1 MTDQEYVLCMWKKRL
16 WPAKVLCKTR
26 VTGRACVTKAKEA
39 SFEVEILG
47 LQKQICVKRA
57 DAVPLKEE
65 RIEDIASNLD
75 QKNNLREAV
84 EELKYRRS
92 LKIALDI
99 LNQNVSPGQALP
111 SEGPKA
117 QLSQEN
123 SAGALS
129 STPLRRCRLL
139 FHSKEKLKPETSKKR
154 DQKKTPGLKA
164 DTKKQP
170 QKGSSLLEGSSAAH
184 GRGTN
189 PSRWGTPGLYGT
201 PSSDSQNCK
210 TPASKSLPGQKE
222 IKPRLLT
229 ESKPGNKVS
238 LKPEE
243 GKSKQG
249 RKRARGAGSPGSRR
263 NDFVKDQAQP
273 LVEEASPLS
282 VPCKSDVVVP
292 ARRAHAR
299 SQPRRTL
306 LDSSCKS
313 ASDGLEKSISSESE
327 SLAKQLDGRKKP
339 VCLKW
344 VKGEQEMGAA
354 ASSGRKRKRRNCPE
368 SSSGPSDHG
377 MLSDSFP
384 PQPKEEENK
393 SASDLVANKVKQFQ
407 LPDFEEDE
415 GLESSDVSSKL
426 VSPESLSCLSALVDE
441 EEEDEE
447 LPSILSHQ
455 EPQSIEEGILVW
467 CKLRRYPYWPA
478 VVKNV
483 KRKHRK
489 AYVLFIEGNTN
500 DKKKGFSVSLKNLKH
515 FDCEE
520 KQDLI
525 ERAKEEYRREIEWCI
540 RLISDYRIRVGCHS
554 FTGSFLEYFAADIS
568 YPVRKEGY
576 QGSVQMTFPDAA
588 EDAEESSSE
597 TSPQKP
603 SKKLLPDRT
612 RAARD
617 KANKKIVE
625 FIVKTKGA
633 EEHLL
638 AILKSR
644 KQSRWLKEFLNSS
657 QYMTCVETYLED
669 EEQLDLVVNYLKEVY
684 SEIGAKNLHQIT
696 GDGIKFISDV
706 LLPEAIIYAISA
718 VDDIDYKKAEEKYIK
733 GPSVSKREREKFDE
747 EILERKKCK
756 TKVASADSA

>member
-1 MTDQEYVLCMWKKRL
+1 IAYSSSDQR
-16 WPAKVLCKTR
+16 
-26 VTGRACVTKAKEA
+26 
-39 SFEVEILG
+39 
-47 LQKQICVKRA
+47 
-57 DAVPLKEE
+57 
-65 RIEDIASNLD
+65 
-75 QKNNLREAV
+75 NNSSEAV

-99 LNQNVSPGQALP
+99 LNQNGSAGQVPP
-111 SEGPKA
+111 SEGGRNA
-117 QLSQEN
+117 RLSQESN
-123 SAGALS
+123 AGSLS
-129 STPLRRCRLL
+129 STPLRRCRSL
-139 FHSKEKLKPETSKKR
+139 FHSKEQLEPETSKKKR
-154 DQKKTPGLKA
+154 EQKNSPSLKT
-164 DTKKQP
+164 DTKKQN
-170 QKGSSLLEGSSAAH
+170 QKGSFILEESAKAH
-184 GRGTN
+184 ESGTN
-189 PSRWGTPGLYGT
+189 PSRCGTGDLYNT
-201 PSSDSQNCK
+201 SNSDSQNCK
-210 TPASKSLPGQKE
+210 VPESKSLPRQKK
-222 IKPRLLT
+222 IKPRVLT
-229 ESKPGNKVS
+229 KSKPGSKVS
-238 LKPEE
+238 LKPKEE
-243 GKSKQG
+243 ERKQG
-249 RKRARGAGSPGSRR
+249 RKRPGGAGSPVSCG
-263 NDFVKDQAQP
+263 NDFPKDQARP
-273 LVEEASPLS
+273 LAEEGSPLS
-282 VPCKSDVVVP
+282 DPCKSDAAVP
-292 ARRAHAR
+292 VRRANTR

-306 LDSSCKS
+306 LDSSCNS
-313 ASDGLEKSISSESE
+313 ASDDLEKRISSESE
-327 SLAKQLDGRKKP
+327 SLAKQLAGRKKP
-339 VCLKW
+339 VSLKRIN
-344 VKGEQEMGAA
+344 GEQETGATV
-354 ASSGRKRKRRNCPE
+354 SSYRKRKCRNRPE
-368 SSSGPSDHG
+368 SSSGPSNHG
-377 MLSDSFP
+377 TLSDSFP
-384 PQPKEEENK
+384 SQLKEEENK
-393 SASDLVANKVKQFQ
+393 NTSH
-407 LPDFEEDE
+407 
-415 GLESSDVSSKL
+415 
-426 VSPESLSCLSALVDE
+426 SLSRLSALVDD

-489 AYVLFIEGNTN
+489 ACVLLIEGNTN

-525 ERAKEEYRREIEWCI
+525 ARAKEDYRQEIEWCI

-576 QGSVQMTFPDAA
+576 QGLVQMAFPNAA
-588 EDAEESSSE
+588 EEDVEESSSE

-603 SKKLLPDRT
+603 CKKLLPDRT

-657 QYMTCVETYLED
+657 QYVTCVETYLED

-684 SEIGAKNLHQIT
+684 RAIDTKNLHQID

-733 GPSVSKREREKFDE
+733 GPSVSKR
-747 EILERKKCK
+747 
-756 TKVASADSA
+756 

>member
-1 MTDQEYVLCMWKKRL
+1 RISVK
-16 WPAKVLCKTR
+16 
-26 VTGRACVTKAKEA
+26 CV
-39 SFEVEILG
+39 
-47 LQKQICVKRA
+47 

-65 RIEDIASNLD
+65 CIENIASSLGEEM
-75 QKNNLREAV
+75 NNSSEAV

-99 LNQNVSPGQALP
+99 LNQNVSPREVPPNTQLP
-111 SEGPKA
+111 
-117 QLSQEN
+117 QEN
-123 SAGALS
+123 SAGSLS
-129 STPLRRCRLL
+129 STPLRRCRSLC
-139 FHSKEKLKPETSKKR
+139 HSKEKLEPQTSRKKR
-154 DQKKTPGLKA
+154 EQKNNPSLKT
-164 DTKKQP
+164 DTKTQTA
-170 QKGSSLLEGSSAAH
+170 SFLLEERAKARE
-184 GRGTN
+184 RGTN
-189 PSRWGTPGLYGT
+189 PSTCSTVDLNNT
-201 PSSDSQNCK
+201 SNSVSQNCK
-210 TPASKSLPGQKE
+210 TPESNSLPRQKKV
-222 IKPRLLT
+222 KPGLLT
-229 ESKPGNKVS
+229 KSQIGNKVS
-238 LKPEE
+238 LKKKSEQG
-243 GKSKQG
+243 GK
-249 RKRARGAGSPGSRR
+249 RRRGAGSPVSHI
-263 NDFVKDQAQP
+263 NHFPTDPAQP
-273 LVEEASPLS
+273 LAEEGSLLP
-282 VPCKSDVVVP
+282 VPREAGTEGPV
-292 ARRAHAR
+292 RRTNTR
-299 SQPRRTL
+299 SQPKRTL

-313 ASDGLEKSISSESE
+313 ASDDLEKSISSESE
-327 SLAKQLDGRKKP
+327 SLAKQLGGRKQP
-339 VCLKW
+339 VS
-344 VKGEQEMGAA
+344 VRRVNGQQEIGVTP
-354 ASSGRKRKRRNCPE
+354 SSYGKRKCRNCPE
-368 SSSGPSDHG
+368 SSSGPSNHET
-377 MLSDSFP
+377 LSD
-384 PQPKEEENK
+384 
-393 SASDLVANKVKQFQ
+393 
-407 LPDFEEDE
+407 
-415 GLESSDVSSKL
+415 
-426 VSPESLSCLSALVDE
+426 ESLSRLSALVDE

-483 KRKHRK
+483 KRKLRK
-489 AYVLFIEGNTN
+489 ACVLFIEGNTN
-500 DKKKGFSVSLKNLKH
+500 DKKKGFSVSLKSLKH

-525 ERAKEEYRREIEWCI
+525 ERAKENYRQEIEWCI

-576 QGSVQMTFPDAA
+576 QGLVPMTFPNMA
-588 EDAEESSSE
+588 EEDVEESSSE

-603 SKKLLPDRT
+603 SKKLLPDRM

-657 QYMTCVETYLED
+657 QYTNCVETYLED

-684 SEIGAKNLHQIT
+684 CEIGAKNLHQIN
-696 GDGIKFISDV
+696 GDAIKLILDV

-733 GPSVSKREREKFDE
+733 GPSVSKR
-747 EILERKKCK
+747 
-756 TKVASADSA
+756 

>member
-1 MTDQEYVLCMWKKRL
+1 MTDQEYVLCKWKERL
-16 WPAKVLCKTR
+16 WPAKVLYKTG
-26 VTGRACVTKAKEA
+26 VGGKTAVNNAKET
-39 SFEVEILG
+39 SFKVEILG
-47 LQKQICVKRA
+47 LKDQISVKRV

-65 RIEDIASNLD
+65 CIENIASTLVQRSNSS
-75 QKNNLREAV
+75 EAV

-99 LNQNVSPGQALP
+99 LNQNVSPREVPPNPQLP
-111 SEGPKA
+111 QEDNAGP
-117 QLSQEN
+117 
-123 SAGALS
+123 LS
-129 STPLRRCRLL
+129 STPLRRCRSLC
-139 FHSKEKLKPETSKKR
+139 HSKEKLEPRTSRKKR
-154 DQKKTPGLKA
+154 EQKNNPSLKTDAKTQTASFHLEESAKA
-164 DTKKQP
+164 H
-170 QKGSSLLEGSSAAH
+170 E
-184 GRGTN
+184 RGTN
-189 PSRWGTPGLYGT
+189 PSTCSTGDLNNTLNSG
-201 PSSDSQNCK
+201 SQNCK
-210 TPASKSLPGQKE
+210 TPESKSLPRQKK
-222 IKPRLLT
+222 IKPGLLT
-229 ESKPGNKVS
+229 ESQIGNKVS
-238 LKPEE
+238 LKK
-243 GKSKQG
+243 KSEQG
-249 RKRARGAGSPGSRR
+249 RKRRRGAGSPVSHI
-263 NDFVKDQAQP
+263 NHSPTDPAQP
-273 LVEEASPLS
+273 LAEEGSPLP
-282 VPCKSDVVVP
+282 VTREAGTEGPV
-292 ARRAHAR
+292 RRASTR
-299 SQPRRTL
+299 TQPKRTL
-306 LDSSCKS
+306 LDSSYKS
-313 ASDGLEKSISSESE
+313 ASDDLEKSISSESE
-327 SLAKQLDGRKKP
+327 SLAKQLGGRKQP
-339 VCLKW
+339 VSLKQ
-344 VKGEQEMGAA
+344 VNGEQEIGATP
-354 ASSGRKRKRRNCPE
+354 SSYGKRKCRNCPE
-368 SSSGPSDHG
+368 SSSGPSNHET
-377 MLSDSFP
+377 LSDGVPSHRE
-384 PQPKEEENK
+384 EEENK
-393 SASDLVANKVKQFQ
+393 NTSHVIMSKVKPFQ

-415 GLESSDVSSKL
+415 GLESSDLSPKIVSS
-426 VSPESLSCLSALVDE
+426 ESLSRLSALVDE

-483 KRKHRK
+483 KRKLRK
-489 AYVLFIEGNTN
+489 ACVLFIEGNTN
-500 DKKKGFSVSLKNLKH
+500 DKKKGFSVSLKSLKH

-525 ERAKEEYRREIEWCI
+525 ERAKEDYRQEIEWCI

-576 QGSVQMTFPDAA
+576 QGLVPMTFPNTA
-588 EDAEESSSE
+588 EEDVEESSSE

-644 KQSRWLKEFLNSS
+644 KQSRWLKEFLKSS
-657 QYMTCVETYLED
+657 QYMNCVETYLED

-684 SEIGAKNLHQIT
+684 CEIGAKNLHQIN
-696 GDGIKFISDV
+696 GDAIKFISDV

-733 GPSVSKREREKFDE
+733 GPSVSKREREIFDE
-747 EILERKKCK
+747 EIIGRKKRK
-756 TKVASADSA
+756 TKRASADSA